1 MSKYTTELRFICE
14 QKTGYSESVGLS
26 QSDTVIEKAL
36 DKVFN
41 FDFPLFDETYRKTLE
56 TKIIKHYYFR
66 EIGFETVGL
75 WQFYLNERLNLIMP
89 YYNKLYTA
97 FLKDIDPL
105 SNYALK
111 KTSNNKSDSKT
122 DNKSSSESKNASR
135 ETSETIDNNTRTDN
149 THHKEVHESN
159 DHFGHAEGQNSY
171 DLTSDTPQGSINGL
185 DSMNYISNAVKKTN
199 TITYDNNE
207 QIHHYDDSWNDG
219 TVKVTDNSNS
229 NSNNESTLSSTDN
242 SSINV
247 NSTSDYV
254 ELVTGYTGSTAIS
267 LIDEYVNKLKNI
279 DEMVINELSDLFMN
293 IY

>member
-1 MSKYTTELRFICE
+1 MSKYTTELRFVCE
-14 QKTGYSESVGLS
+14 QKAGYSDSVGLS
-26 QSDTVIEKAL
+26 QSSVVIEKSL

-41 FDFPLFDETYRKTLE
+41 FDFPIFDEMYRKTLE

-75 WQFYLNERLNLIMP
+75 WQFYLDERLNLIMP

-97 FLKDIDPL
+97 FLKEIDPL
-105 SNYALK
+105 SNYSLM

-122 DNKSSSESKNASR
+122 DNTSNSRSENVSR
-135 ETSETIDNNTRTDN
+135 ETLEATDNNTRTDN

-159 DHFGHAEGQNSY
+159 DHFGHAEGQNGY
-171 DLTSDTPQGSINGL
+171 DLTSDTPQGGIIGL
-185 DSMNYISNAVKKTN
+185 DSMNYMSNAVKKTN

-207 QIHHYDDSWNDG
+207 QIHHYDDSWNEG

-229 NSNNESTLSSTDN
+229 DRNNNSTLTSTDN
-242 SSINV
+242 SNITV
-247 NSTSDYV
+247 NSTTDYV
-254 ELVTGYTGSTAIS
+254 ELVSGYTGTSAIA

-279 DEMVINELSDLFMN
+279 DEMIINELSDLFMN
-293 IY
+293 IF

>member
-1 MSKYTTELRFICE
+1 MSKYTTELRFVCE
-14 QKTGYSESVGLS
+14 QKAGYIDSVGLS
-26 QSDTVIEKAL
+26 QSDVVIEKSL

-41 FDFPLFDETYRKTLE
+41 FDFPIFDETYRKTLE

-105 SNYALK
+105 SNYSLK

-122 DNKSSSESKNASR
+122 DNKSNLESKNVSR
-135 ETSETIDNNTRTDN
+135 ETSETTDINTRTDN

-159 DHFGHAEGQNSY
+159 DHFGHAEGQNGY
-171 DLTSDTPQGSINGL
+171 DLTSDTPQGGINGL
-185 DSMNYISNAVKKTN
+185 DSMNYMSNAVKKTN

-207 QIHHYDDSWNDG
+207 QIHHYDDSWNEG

-229 NSNNESTLSSTDN
+229 NSNNESTLTSTDN
-242 SSINV
+242 SNINV
-247 NSTSDYV
+247 NSTSEYV

-267 LIDEYVNKLKNI
+267 LIDDYVNKLKNI
-279 DEMVINELSDLFMN
+279 DEMIINELSDLFMN